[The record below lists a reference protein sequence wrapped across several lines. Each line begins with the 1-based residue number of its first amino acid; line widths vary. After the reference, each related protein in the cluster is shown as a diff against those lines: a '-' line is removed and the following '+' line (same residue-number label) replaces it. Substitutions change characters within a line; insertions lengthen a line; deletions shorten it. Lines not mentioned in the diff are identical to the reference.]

1 MAVKEPIQTLLGT
14 VDILKLE
21 KKTFP
26 VKVPNGA
33 PSSPNLVLVL
43 LHDLLFSAK
52 KAIQASD
59 KWPPKPAVVKHQ
71 TRLRSELVRLQI
83 KAGKSSIQELG
94 KAGGE
99 VGLNIPRYIRWNPN
113 SGYSHEDLIKHLRN
127 KHGFNFVDE
136 PVYPVPDKTFFRDP
150 HLPAEL
156 LVFPRE
162 TKWWENDVWYKEGRV
177 ILQDKSSCFPAA
189 VLMDGW
195 QADEGQC
202 IDAT

>member
-1 MAVKEPIQTLLGT
+1 MQTLLGI
-14 VDILKLE
+14 VDIPKLE

-26 VKVPNGA
+26 NKVPQGA
-33 PSSPNLVLVL
+33 PSSANLILVL
-43 LHDLLFSAK
+43 LHDLLFSTK

-59 KWPPKPAVVKHQ
+59 KWPPKPAIVKHQ

-83 KAGKSSIQELG
+83 KAGKSSIHELG

-113 SGYSHEDLIKHLRN
+113 SGHSFDSLVEHLRA
-127 KHGFNFVDE
+127 KHGFKLVDA
-136 PVYPVPDKTFFRDP
+136 PVYPVPKDTFFRDP
-150 HLPAEL
+150 HLPSEL

-162 TKWWENDVWYKEGRV
+162 TKWWENDPWYKEGRV

-195 QADEGQC
+195 QESEGQC